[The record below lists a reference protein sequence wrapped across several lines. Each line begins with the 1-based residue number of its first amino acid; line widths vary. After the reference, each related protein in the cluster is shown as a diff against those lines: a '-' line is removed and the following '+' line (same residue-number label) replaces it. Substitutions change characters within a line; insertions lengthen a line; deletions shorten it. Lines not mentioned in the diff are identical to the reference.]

1 MTILDQIAFH
11 IKKSIF
17 LIDKKKDWRYFDEI
31 VLGIPADKPTP
42 PAQMEFLQKSV
53 FRENGLHAGNG
64 WGKTSVF
71 AKKHLKF
78 ILKHFESGPKYKT
91 LNVAITQDQS
101 ELVQDEIVNLV
112 RAAPLLREWLIPSTG
127 VVKFPQAKIRFVN
140 HSESQF
146 KTTKKKGESIEGKE
160 YGYISGDELALEVH
174 LEFLRDKILVPRLRA
189 WEDSQIDFGAT
200 PKGFTAFWRILEDIR
215 RKGGYVR
222 GGSSYENPYIDHTLL
237 DYYTSTWSQAKIDQV
252 IFGKFIDTAGMM
264 FADRVLRLMSE
275 DLQFSEF
282 TRGHEFIEGWDL
294 ARGKKKNA
302 DSTVGYRLDV
312 SVKPHPI
319 VKRWSFQLPWTEK
332 ERENINK
339 EFGREVEKSSI
350 EREIRNAHYESKAKV
365 FLDSTGVGDTLYG
378 MVRDIAKPVDFRGG
392 HKDIILDNLQAVI
405 DSGMIRSPYIPELAD
420 EMTTYQRDD
429 KDLTTDNLM
438 ALAVA
443 CSSLKVSTARKLE
456 PVPVDVFASG
466 GSSGRGGNNLRRFG
480 PRVK

>member
-1 MTILDQIAFH
+1 MIGLEKIFSH
-11 IKKSIF
+11 IQTAIS
-17 LIDKKKDWRYFDEI
+17 LIDFKNDWRYFDEI
-31 VLGIPADKPTP
+31 VLGISPDKPTP
-42 PAQMEFLQKSV
+42 PAQMEFLEKST

-78 ILKHFESGPKYKT
+78 ILKHFGDGAKYKT

-101 ELVQDEIVNLV
+101 ELVQDEIVGLV
-112 RAAPLLREWLIPSTG
+112 HASPLLRDWLISKTG
-127 VVKFPQAKIRFVN
+127 VVKFPQAKIRYAN
-140 HSESQF
+140 EAESQF

-174 LEFLRDKILVPRLRA
+174 LEFLRDKILVPRLRR
-189 WEDSQIDFGAT
+189 WKDSQIDFGAT
-200 PKGFTAFWRILEDIR
+200 PKGFTAFWRILEDIK

-237 DYYTSTWSQAKIDQV
+237 DYYTSTWSQSKIDQV
-252 IFGKFIDTAGMM
+252 ILGKFIDTAGMM

-275 DLQFSEF
+275 DCQFGEF
-282 TRGHEFIEGWDL
+282 DRGHEYIEGWDL

-302 DSTVGYRLDV
+302 DSTVGYRLDL
-312 SVKPHPI
+312 SVRPHRI
-319 VKRWSFQLPWTEK
+319 VKRWAFQLPWTEK
-332 ERENINK
+332 ERENINA
-339 EFGREVEKSSI
+339 EFGKEIEKSSI

-392 HKDIILDNLQAVI
+392 QKDIILDNLQAVI
-405 DSGMIRSPYIPELAD
+405 DSGMIRSPYIAELAD

-443 CSSLKVSTARKLE
+443 CSTLKVSSAKKFE
-456 PVPVDVFASG
+456 QMAVDVFA
-466 GSSGRGGNNLRRFG
+466 N
-480 PRVK
+480 